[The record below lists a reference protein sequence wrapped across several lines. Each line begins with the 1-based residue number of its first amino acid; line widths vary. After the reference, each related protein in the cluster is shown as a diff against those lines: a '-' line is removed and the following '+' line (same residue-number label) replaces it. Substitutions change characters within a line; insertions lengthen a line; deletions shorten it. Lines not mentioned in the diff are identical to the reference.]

1 MDLPSGDQTGERSC
15 AAGCA
20 GEVPRVSLLG
30 GNSDDLATILE
41 YRALARGG
49 DIGRANHLGV
59 AHIPGSSLSQV
70 RCHANSQALRFLRA
84 RIEIV
89 QVPSLL
95 VDDSPGAGRGAVD
108 RETIMAGQT
117 HHVLRLEVIRVKIEL
132 AVSIREEVN
141 RCTDPHR
148 LGIVAAP
155 RGFGDFLVREVRKFE
170 NPDPRSRAAAV
181 ILPLAEPLT
190 KGGVRQVRTI
200 RRDRPHV
207 AGGNRQRLRHPT
219 VDADREKLRVPLRE
233 DRALGSEEYLAFGRE
248 ASDDVVSGVPCQTLW
263 LAPSTGTI

>member
-1 MDLPSGDQTGERSC
+1 M
-15 AAGCA
+15 
-20 GEVPRVSLLG
+20 
-30 GNSDDLATILE
+30 
-41 YRALARGG
+41 
-49 DIGRANHLGV
+49 
-59 AHIPGSSLSQV
+59 
-70 RCHANSQALRFLRA
+70 
-84 RIEIV
+84 

-95 VDDSPGAGRGAVD
+95 VDDSPGAGRGAFD

-190 KGGVRQVRTI
+190 KGVYAR
-200 RRDRPHV
+200 
-207 AGGNRQRLRHPT
+207 
-219 VDADREKLRVPLRE
+219 
-233 DRALGSEEYLAFGRE
+233 Y
-248 ASDDVVSGVPCQTLW
+248 
-263 LAPSTGTI
+263 APSGETAPMSPVGTGSACGTPPLTLIVKNCECLCEKTCAGK